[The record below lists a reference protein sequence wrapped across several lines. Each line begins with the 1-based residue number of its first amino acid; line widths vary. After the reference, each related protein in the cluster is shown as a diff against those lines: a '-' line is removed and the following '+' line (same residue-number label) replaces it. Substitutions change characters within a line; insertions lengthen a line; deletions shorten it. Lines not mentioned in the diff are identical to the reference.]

1 MSFNSQIVIHQLSYL
16 LPSGEPIFNSLDL
29 VINEGKIGLVG
40 KNGIG
45 KSTLLKLITGELTPY
60 TGSIEISG
68 KLAYLPQN
76 YEFDPNT
83 IVADVLEIKQKLDA
97 LNRILLG
104 STSEQDSIILNDD
117 WAVKERTLK
126 HLAEFNLS
134 NIDLNRTVKSL
145 SGGEITRLRLAKLF
159 IDDANIL
166 LLDEP
171 TNNLDA
177 TTRQLLYQ
185 ALEKSKALQL
195 IVSHDRTL
203 LSMMGEII
211 ELTSLGFFR
220 YGGNYQY
227 YLEQKSIETSAKQ
240 QQLDDAKKFLGEAGQ
255 SIQGAREK
263 HEQRRAKGI
272 KLRKTGK
279 IDKLA
284 ANAARGRSERS
295 QSRLVTQ
302 KDHMLKKAETQLQEA
317 KEKIEINEE
326 IKVNLP
332 KTHVP
337 QGKIV
342 LKIEELTFSYDQT
355 KPLIKN
361 FNLTLQGPERIVL
374 MGDNGS
380 GKTTLVKLILGE
392 LAPQTGE
399 VQQGVQHISYLDQ
412 QTNLLIPK
420 LTLLENFLLINP
432 DMTEREAYHCLAQF
446 LFRNKLALKKVKN
459 LSGGERLR
467 AALACALM
475 SAQPP
480 QLLILDEPT
489 NHLDLKSIASLES
502 ILNCYQ
508 GAMIVISH
516 DQIFLD
522 NIGIQQTI
530 TGPFIGDFK

>member
-1 MSFNSQIVIHQLSYL
+1 MSFNPQIVIHQLSYL
-16 LPSGEPIFNSLDL
+16 LPNGDPIFNSLDL
-29 VINEGKIGLVG
+29 VINESRIGLVG

-45 KSTLLKLITGELTPY
+45 KSTLLKIITGELTP
-60 TGSIEISG
+60 TAGSIEISG

-76 YEFDPNT
+76 YEFDPSAT
-83 IVADVLEIKQKLDA
+83 VADVLEIKQKLDA
-97 LNRILLG
+97 LDRILQG

-117 WAVKERTLK
+117 WAVKERTQK

-134 NIDLNRTVKSL
+134 GIALNRLIKSL
-145 SGGEITRLRLAKLF
+145 SGGEMTRLRLAKLF

-171 TNNLDA
+171 TNNLDV
-177 TTRQLLYQ
+177 TTRQLLYK
-185 ALEKSKALQL
+185 ALQKSKALQL

-203 LSMMGEII
+203 LSMMDEII
-211 ELTSLGFFR
+211 ELTALGFFR

-227 YLEQKSIETSAKQ
+227 YLEQKAIISAAKQ
-240 QQLDDAKKFLGEAGQ
+240 QQLDDAKKFLGEAEQ
-255 SIQGAREK
+255 SIQTSHEK
-263 HEQRRAKGI
+263 HDQRRAKGI

-284 ANAARGRSERS
+284 ANAARGRSEHS

-302 KDHMLKKAETQLQEA
+302 KEHMLKKAETQLQEA
-317 KEKIEINEE
+317 KEKIEISEE
-326 IKVNLP
+326 IKVDLP
-332 KTHVP
+332 KTYVP

-342 LKIEELTFSYDQT
+342 LKIKELTFGYDQT
-355 KPLIKN
+355 MPLIKN
-361 FNLTLQGPERIVL
+361 FNLTLQGPERMALV
-374 MGDNGS
+374 GNNGS

-399 VQQGVQHISYLDQ
+399 VQQGVQRISYLDQ

-420 LTLLENFLLINP
+420 LTLLENFLQINP
-432 DMTEREAYHCLAQF
+432 DMAEREAHHCLAQF
-446 LFRNKLALKKVKN
+446 LFRNTLALKKVEN
-459 LSGGERLR
+459 LSGGEKLR
-467 AALACALM
+467 AALACVLM
-475 SAQPP
+475 SAHPP

-489 NHLDLKSIASLES
+489 NHLDLKSISSLES

-516 DQIFLD
+516 DQIFLN
-522 NIGIQQTI
+522 NINIQRTI
-530 TGPFIGDFK
+530 MLQ